1 MTESG
6 GRVGPEREPGLV
18 EQVVAAAF
26 QSFGGVDPHPQPFDK
41 AAMLLRG
48 IIQGHPFHDANKRTG
63 FLTAYYYLRQMGY
76 ELIEPFPEDEVV
88 AFCTRISAGQLRDVE
103 EIARALPHW
112 WKPAAT
118 P

>member
-1 MTESG
+1 
-6 GRVGPEREPGLV
+6 
-18 EQVVAAAF
+18 
-26 QSFGGVDPHPQPFDK
+26 
-41 AAMLLRG
+41 MLLQG
-48 IIQGHPFHDANKRTG
+48 FIQGHPFHDANKRTG

-76 ELIEPFPEDEVV
+76 ELIEPFSEDEVV

>member
-1 MTESG
+1 LTEFG
-6 GRVGPEREPGLV
+6 GRVAPEREPGLV

-48 IIQGHPFHDANKRTG
+48 IIQGHPFHDANKRTS

-76 ELIEPFPEDEVV
+76 ELIEPFSEDEVV

>member
-1 MTESG
+1 
-6 GRVGPEREPGLV
+6 
-18 EQVVAAAF
+18 
-26 QSFGGVDPHPQPFDK
+26 
-41 AAMLLRG
+41 MLLRG

-76 ELIEPFPEDEVV
+76 ELIEPFPEEEVG

-103 EIARALPHW
+103 EIARALPTW